1 MSHEVGK
8 GDVLRNEGWKIE
20 GWRNEGWRITRLVS
34 GLFFFALGIVLT
46 LHANLG
52 YSPWEVFHQGIALN
66 LGLTMG
72 MSNNLVASAV
82 ILFDIFMGEAIGI
95 GGILNVILIGVFVDI
110 LMLGG
115 WVPVM
120 EGFPEGVVMM
130 VSGLFVIAAATVLY
144 IGAGYGAGP
153 RDSLMVALSRR
164 TGKSPGLCRGVLEGA
179 ILLAGWLLG
188 GYAGIGTLISAL
200 GIGVTVQAVFAI
212 LRFDVKAVHQESLR
226 ETAARIKMARTKTA
240 DEDR

>member
-1 MSHEVGK
+1 MY
-8 GDVLRNEGWKIE
+8 REGL
-20 GWRNEGWRITRLVS
+20 RITRLLL
-34 GLFFFALGIVLT
+34 GLFCFALGVVLT

-52 YSPWEVFHQGIALN
+52 YSPWEVFHQGVSRH

-72 MSNNLVASAV
+72 MSTILVSAV
-82 ILFDIFMGEAIGI
+82 VILVDVFMREAIGL
-95 GGILNVILIGVFVDI
+95 GGVLNVILIGTFIDV

-120 EGFPEGVVMM
+120 DDFPRGVVMM
-130 VSGLFVIAAATVLY
+130 VAGLFVIAAASVLY

-179 ILLAGWLLG
+179 ILFAGWLLG
-188 GYAGIGTLISAL
+188 GYAGVGTLISAF
-200 GIGVTVQAVFAI
+200 GIGLAVQLVFSA
-212 LRFDVKAVHQESLR
+212 LRFDVKAVRHESLR
-226 ETAARIKMARTKTA
+226 ETALRVSQMFS
-240 DEDR
+240 

>member
-1 MSHEVGK
+1 MSIISHLPGVPENAGFFGK
-8 GDVLRNEGWKIE
+8 RSVMYR
-20 GWRNEGWRITRLVS
+20 EGWRITKLLS

-52 YSPWEVFHQGIALN
+52 YSPWEVFHQGVSRH

-72 MSNNLVASAV
+72 MSAVLVAAAV
-82 ILFDIFMGEAIGI
+82 ILVDIFMGEAIGI
-95 GGILNVILIGVFVDI
+95 GGVLNVILIGTFIDV

-115 WVPVM
+115 WIPVM
-120 EGFPEGVVMM
+120 DGFLGGVTMM

-164 TGKSPGLCRGVLEGA
+164 TGKSPGVCRGVLEGA

-188 GYAGIGTLISAL
+188 GYAGIGTLISAF
-200 GIGVTVQAVFAI
+200 GIGIAVQMVFAI
-212 LRFDVKAVHQESLR
+212 LRFDVKAIHQESLR
-226 ETAARIKMARTKTA
+226 ETAARISRRAPCCK
-240 DEDR
+240 